1 MNKKV
6 YIGQYLDSKTQTI
19 SGIVLRAPNYEAN
32 DGLAKMII
40 SSYWYEDKV
49 VLWLVIIDLDHR
61 GESFDSFRRRFLV
74 AKDQFLALRILGA
87 PISKA
92 VYVNANF
99 WGSRFWRESNYAGAP
114 ATPTDLA
121 LRLANQMLDRP
132 GHTFFADEKRTLWC
146 ATAYN
151 PADGQN
157 YEFEFAEMVDKAGWL
172 MARTEHLASPQN
184 AFWRE
189 GYRNRWIKDCEEGL
203 RQRFGS
209 NLTLYTIWED
219 DDD

>member
-1 MNKKV
+1 MSKKV

-19 SGIVLRAPNYEAN
+19 SGIVIRAPSYEAN

>member
-1 MNKKV
+1 MSKKV

-40 SSYWYEDKV
+40 SSYWCEDKV
-49 VLWLVIIDLDHR
+49 VLWLTIIDLDGR
-61 GESFDSFRRRFLV
+61 IESFDSFRHRFLV

-99 WGSRFWRESNYAGAP
+99 WGSMHWKEGVYSGVS

-121 LRLANQMLDRP
+121 RHLANQMLDRP
-132 GHTFFADEKRTLWC
+132 GHTFFADEKGTLWC

-157 YEFEFAEMVDKAGWL
+157 YEFEFAEMVDKTGWL

-184 AFWRE
+184 VFWRA
-189 GYRNRWIKDCEEGL
+189 GYRKRWIQDCEEGF
-203 RQRFGS
+203 RQRFGA
-209 NLTLYTIWED
+209 NLTLYD
-219 DDD
+219 V